1 MKEIR
6 FTVKDP
12 AGLHARPAG
21 LLVKEAQR
29 LPDSVTLI
37 KGNVA
42 ADLKKLLAVMGLG
55 VRHMDTVT
63 VRIEGAEEDAS
74 HRRLEAFL
82 RETFGVETK

>member
-1 MKEIR
+1 MKELS

-29 LPDSVTLI
+29 LSDRITLI
-37 KGNVA
+37 KGEKT

-55 VRHMDTVT
+55 IRHGEQITI
-63 VRIEGAEEDAS
+63 RIEGKDEEAS
-74 HRRLEAFL
+74 LAHLEAFL
-82 RETFGVETK
+82 QSTFGK

>member
-1 MKEIR
+1 MKELS

-29 LPDSVTLI
+29 LSDNVTI
-37 KGNVA
+37 CKGERT

-55 VRHMDTVT
+55 IRHGETVII
-63 VRIEGAEEDAS
+63 RIEGKDEEAS
-74 HRRLEAFL
+74 LRHLESVL
-82 RETFGVETK
+82 KETFGN

>member
-1 MKEIR
+1 MKELL

-29 LPDSVTLI
+29 LPDRITVI
-37 KGNVA
+37 KGDTA

-55 VRHMDTVT
+55 IRHGETVT
-63 VRIEGAEEDAS
+63 IRIEGADEEASLRHLEKVLKTSFDA
-74 HRRLEAFL
+74 
-82 RETFGVETK
+82 